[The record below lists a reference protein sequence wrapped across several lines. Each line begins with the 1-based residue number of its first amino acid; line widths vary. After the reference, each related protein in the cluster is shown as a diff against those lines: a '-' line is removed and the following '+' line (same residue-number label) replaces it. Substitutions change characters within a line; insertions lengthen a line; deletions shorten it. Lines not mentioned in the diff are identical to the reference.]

1 MSTARSDE
9 FARRVREETNGEYEF
24 IGIHPTKKRQRK
36 TLYLLKHKMCGQ
48 IYETTSY
55 HFFSRNQRCC
65 SKTKKLTHEQFVERV
80 DAAHG
85 PGVYRV
91 IGRYVNKD
99 TTVEVEHVA
108 CGRIFQAYPHNLGQG
123 MGCRKCTGLL
133 KQTIVDIRQRVRD
146 GVGDEYVVVSDEL
159 INVSTPVQ
167 FKHEA
172 CGRTFW
178 MRPTDFLNLGQR
190 CPACQ
195 LSSKGEDRIEKWL
208 LVDRV
213 AFHREV
219 RLPDC
224 RDKHPLPFD
233 FLVEINDDLTA
244 FIEFDGRQHYKA
256 DGRHTER
263 MLQNTQRRD
272 QIRNEYCLR
281 NGYLL
286 LRIPYF
292 HIDDTE
298 LILEHFFAMFQERS
312 TTSAWHVEYKRSVLE
327 TGGTLLRGEDIVSS
341 LRIHE
346 GRAAA

>member
-1 MSTARSDE
+1 MTKYDDIARL
-9 FARRVREETNGEYEF
+9 VREETNGEYEF
-24 IGIHPTKKRQRK
+24 IELDKTRIRSGKPTLRLCHTK
-36 TLYLLKHKMCGQ
+36 CGKVF
-48 IYETTSY
+48 ETTTH
-55 HFFSRNQRCC
+55 HFFNRKQRCC
-65 SKTKKLTHEQFVERV
+65 GKTRKLTHEQFVQRV
-80 DAAHG
+80 NDIHG
-85 PGVYRV
+85 PGSYRV
-91 IGRYVNKD
+91 IGRYINKE

-108 CGRIFQAYPHNLGQG
+108 CGYTFQAHPNNLGRG

-133 KQTIVDIRQRVRD
+133 KQTIDDIRQRVR
-146 GVGDEYVVVSDEL
+146 GIAGAEYVVVSDEL
-159 INVSTPVQ
+159 VNVSTPVQ
-167 FKHEA
+167 FRHEA
-172 CGRTFW
+172 CGRTFQ

-208 LVDRV
+208 LANGV

-219 RLPDC
+219 RLPEC
-224 RDKHPLPFD
+224 RDKQPLPFD
-233 FLVEINDDLTA
+233 FLVEISDDLTA
-244 FIEFDGRQHYKA
+244 FVEFDGRQHYKA

-263 MLQNTQRRD
+263 MLRATQRRD

-298 LILEHFFAMFQERS
+298 LILEHFLAIFRERS

-341 LRIHE
+341 LRISE

>member
-1 MSTARSDE
+1 MAKYDDIARL
-9 FARRVREETNGEYEF
+9 VREETNGEYEF
-24 IGIHPTKKRQRK
+24 IEFDKTRIRSGKPTLRVRHLQ
-36 TLYLLKHKMCGQ
+36 CGKVF
-48 IYETTSY
+48 ETTTH
-55 HFFSRNQRCC
+55 HFFNRKQRCC
-65 SKTKKLTHEQFVERV
+65 ARTKRLTHEQFVARV
-80 DAAHG
+80 DATHG
-85 PGVYRV
+85 VGAYRV
-91 IGRYVNKD
+91 IGRYVNRN

-108 CGRIFQAYPHNLGQG
+108 CGHIFQAHPNNLGRG

-133 KQTIVDIRQRVRD
+133 KQTINDIRQRVRD
-146 GVGDEYVVVSDEL
+146 AVDSEYTVVSDD
-159 INVSTPVQ
+159 IVNVSTPVQ
-167 FKHEA
+167 FRHEA
-172 CGRTFW
+172 CGRVFP

-208 LVDRV
+208 QANGI

-224 RDKHPLPFD
+224 RDKQPLPFD
-233 FLVEINDDLTA
+233 FLVEISDDLTA
-244 FIEFDGRQHYKA
+244 FVEFDGRQHYKA

-263 MLQNTQRRD
+263 MLQSTQRRD

-281 NGYLL
+281 NSYLL

-298 LILEHFFAMFQERS
+298 LILEHFVAIFRERS

-341 LRIHE
+341 LRIYE